1 MIAARR
7 FAPAFR
13 LAIVLSCYSA
23 GASLVLGTLTPA
35 AAAEPA
41 GWSDYAQAGEFA
53 PALAAVER
61 LPRAERDPALR
72 EIAALQKQAGAQEAA
87 LATLA
92 AIRDDAYR
100 GDVLAQMYGGGIGPA
115 SDLRP
120 SGSTRAG
127 FGGGVQPDFDSLI
140 ELMSTTIAPETWRD
154 AGGTQGEV
162 KPHAGGVYVDAAG
175 AMKPMIDGGASA
187 RLGSLRRAAARE
199 LAGDDVRRTSALRKI
214 SLSRLER
221 ELQLRASQGLPADDA
236 MQALAGLQKIQYV
249 FVYPETG
256 DVVLAGPAGDWYLG
270 RENRLL
276 AVDTDRPVVRLDDFV
291 TLLRREFIS
300 GGEFGCSIDP
310 TDDGIRRLTQF
321 ASESSKRPLAPGT
334 RLQWTAQLAERLGS
348 QTITISGVDPTS
360 RVAQVLVEADYRM
373 KLLGIGKEESIAAVP
388 NYLALVAAD
397 KSGKPPA
404 LDLVRWWFTLNYDAL
419 LTNEAHDVYE
429 LRGQGVKLLGEN
441 EFLAATGRRVGTG
454 GANLANQQF
463 AANFTTHFA
472 SLAQKYPIYAELQ
485 NVFDLAL
492 VCSILK
498 GDGVCDRVGWHRAGF
513 MNDRVYS
520 TERLAAPTT
529 VATVANSR
537 ELSKT
542 QIIATASGGVTF
554 DARRLADPASMQI
567 ESAGALSTLSRSVR
581 PANVPPRG
589 WWWD

>member
-7 FAPAFR
+7 LTLPFRFAVA
-13 LAIVLSCYSA
+13 LSCCLAGVSLATATSA
-23 GASLVLGTLTPA
+23 PA

-41 GWSDYAQAGEFA
+41 GWNDYAQAGEFA

-61 LPRAERDPALR
+61 LPQAERDPALR
-72 EIAALQKQAGAQEAA
+72 EIAELQKQSGAQEAA

-115 SDLRP
+115 SDSRSTVSLRP
-120 SGSTRAG
+120 G
-127 FGGGVQPDFDSLI
+127 FGGGVQPDFESLI
-140 ELMSTTIAPETWRD
+140 ELMSSTIAPETWRD

-162 KPHAGGVYVDAAG
+162 KEHRSGVYVDATG
-175 AMKPMIDGGASA
+175 AMRPVVDGDRLA
-187 RLGSLRRAAARE
+187 RLGALRREAARQ
-199 LAGDDVRRTSALRKI
+199 LAGDDVRRPSKLRKV

-221 ELQLRASQGLPADDA
+221 ELQLRAAQGLSADDA

-249 FVYPETG
+249 FVYPESG

-291 TLLRREFIS
+291 TLLRREFTS

-310 TDDGIRRLTQF
+310 TADGIDRLTRF
-321 ASESSKRPLAPGT
+321 AGESSRRPLAPGT

-348 QTITISGVDPTS
+348 QTISISGIDPTS

-419 LTNEAHDVYE
+419 LTNENHDVYE

-441 EFLAATGRRVGTG
+441 EFLTATGRRVGTG

-472 SLAQKYPIYAELQ
+472 ALAQKYPIYAELQ

-498 GDGVCDRVGWHRAGF
+498 SDGVCDRVGWHRAGF
-513 MNDRVYS
+513 MNERVYS

-542 QIIATASGGVTF
+542 QIIATASGGVTV
-554 DARRLADPASMQI
+554 DVRRLADRASMQI

-581 PANVPPRG
+581 PANIPPRG